1 MTVSQ
6 PFLSRLG
13 SRPLAIAPRA
23 LDGILAVGSMLNARP
38 AMLPA
43 RNASPG
49 ASHAVTEAGIA
60 VVPIL
65 GPLVTRGDWLTALF
79 GASDYGAIGSAVA
92 AAFADPAA
100 RAVLLELDSPGGEV
114 GGLFDL
120 VDRLTALR
128 EEAGK
133 PLWAVASESAL
144 SAGFAIASVADR
156 LYVTRTAEVGSVGVV
171 AIHVDESAADA
182 MAGHK
187 WTLIHAGQKK
197 VDGNPHEPL
206 SPGAFAD
213 IQADVDALH
222 DELVALIA
230 RNRTMSPD
238 AVRATQAAVYRGQ
251 RGIDIGFADRLGS
264 VDQALAD
271 LAATLD
277 RPARSR
283 SPGRS
288 SGTAAAQ
295 GRVTPHTSAAQPS
308 RRKPDMTT
316 ETEAQ
321 APTEDVA
328 NIETGAPDNNDHAEA
343 EAGNGQAPDPAAAAP
358 VSAPASPEAPANDA
372 AQRLRSEYA
381 EIAAIAA
388 QAARLGLTIDAAD
401 TMAKG
406 IRPEALRRSV
416 LDALSQRA
424 EASAVVAAAP
434 QAPAAGDSPI
444 VRRARERAAT
454 ANRNA

>member
-1 MTVSQ
+1 MINHA
-6 PFLSRLG
+6 LARLAG
-13 SRPLAIAPRA
+13 RPLAIAPRPLDA
-23 LDGILAVGSMLNARP
+23 LLAAGRSIEARP
-38 AMLPA
+38 AMLPTRKSEPAA
-43 RNASPG
+43 RGFTMTDSG
-49 ASHAVTEAGIA
+49 VA
-60 VVPIL
+60 VVPIV
-65 GPLVTRGDWLTALF
+65 GPMVARGDWLTELF
-79 GASDYGAIGSAVA
+79 GLRSYGDVSEAVE
-92 AAFADPAA
+92 AAFADPAT

-120 VDRLTALR
+120 VDQIAAVRVA
-128 EEAGK
+128 AGK

-144 SAGFAIASVADR
+144 SAAFAIASAADR
-156 LYVTRTAEVGSVGVV
+156 LYVSRTAEVGSVGVV

-182 MAGHK
+182 MSGLK
-187 WTLIHAGQKK
+187 WTLVHAGRKK

-206 SPGAFAD
+206 SPEAFAD

-222 DELVALIA
+222 DDLVALIA
-230 RNRTMSPD
+230 RHRGMSPD
-238 AVRATQAAVYRGQ
+238 AVRATEAAIYRGQ
-251 RGIDIGFADRLGS
+251 RGIDVGFADRLGS

-271 LAATLD
+271 LAGTLD

-283 SPGRS
+283 SPGWS

-295 GRVTPHTSAAQPS
+295 GRVTPHASAAQPL

-316 ETEAQ
+316 DTDNGVV
-321 APTEDVA
+321 TEDAA
-328 NIETGAPDNNDHAEA
+328 NIEPGTLDPNADEA
-343 EAGNGQAPDPAAAAP
+343 QRDKSQTSAVPAAA
-358 VSAPASPEAPANDA
+358 VSAPASPEAPAEA
-372 AQRLRSEYA
+372 AAEQLRAEYA

-388 QAARLGLTIDAAD
+388 QAGRLGLTVDAAD
-401 TMAKG
+401 AMAKG

-434 QAPAAGDSPI
+434 QALGPGDSPI